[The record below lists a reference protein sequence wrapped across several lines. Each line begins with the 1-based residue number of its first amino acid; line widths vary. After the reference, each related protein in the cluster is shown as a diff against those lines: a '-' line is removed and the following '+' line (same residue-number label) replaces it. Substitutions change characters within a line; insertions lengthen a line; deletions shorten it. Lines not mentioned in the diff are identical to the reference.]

1 MIALAIVYPDRQFFI
16 VFRMTE
22 KKKWV
27 LALKH
32 ITFLTI
38 KSVACG
44 KQLKTEEQCREKWTK
59 WSKTHVGG
67 D

>member
-1 MIALAIVYPDRQFFI
+1 
-16 VFRMTE
+16 MTE